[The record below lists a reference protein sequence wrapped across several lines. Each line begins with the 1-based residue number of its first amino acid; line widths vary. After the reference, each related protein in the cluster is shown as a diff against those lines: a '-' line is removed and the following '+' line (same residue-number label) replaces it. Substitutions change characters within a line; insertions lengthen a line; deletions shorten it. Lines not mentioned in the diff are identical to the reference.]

1 MRETDAAGWK
11 AGKKRRCDIGVKKT
25 KRILWVCIFVLAGI
39 IDLTVLIVNLYY
51 ARQENIF
58 FTEYDGTYDKECT
71 TIYQY
76 NSRINATVEIGKV
89 QGNLNDCVINDE
101 ETFITGISKSDDE
114 GFEILRYDLA
124 TKSVETLDAAK
135 EIAALIDNTAMA
147 SKILLYSGGDKVFVS
162 YIDNRDGI
170 KWLFYDLNSGRYDI
184 CKGESGRCWTIHNGS
199 LWYISNGAICQYD
212 MESKEKTPIAKAVFS
227 DYVVMPE
234 TGLVAYTMGNS
245 IKKIYLYDIR
255 TQKSNCIARGGW
267 NTYYGVLLWTN
278 SRWSDNGREFFY
290 VKSFPGFFNA
300 SIERLMVYDV
310 LTCRS
315 RCIYRSN
322 MTTNYFQY
330 VMKR

>member
-89 QGNLNDCVINDE
+89 QGNLYDCVINDE

-147 SKILLYSGGDKVFVS
+147 SKILLY
-162 YIDNRDGI
+162 
-170 KWLFYDLNSGRYDI
+170 
-184 CKGESGRCWTIHNGS
+184 
-199 LWYISNGAICQYD
+199 NGA
-212 MESKEKTPIAKAVFS
+212 S
-227 DYVVMPE
+227 
-234 TGLVAYTMGNS
+234 
-245 IKKIYLYDIR
+245 
-255 TQKSNCIARGGW
+255 CIIQ
-267 NTYYGVLLWTN
+267 V
-278 SRWSDNGREFFY
+278 
-290 VKSFPGFFNA
+290 
-300 SIERLMVYDV
+300 
-310 LTCRS
+310 
-315 RCIYRSN
+315 
-322 MTTNYFQY
+322 
-330 VMKR
+330 